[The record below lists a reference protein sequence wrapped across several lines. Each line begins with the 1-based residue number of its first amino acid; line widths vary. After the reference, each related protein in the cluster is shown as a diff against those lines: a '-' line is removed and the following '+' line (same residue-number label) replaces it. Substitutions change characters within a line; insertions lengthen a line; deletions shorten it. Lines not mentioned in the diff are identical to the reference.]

1 MGTKARTVL
10 GLCHQARR
18 GKRSSRVSAI
28 ALLICIPML
37 SGCGFLQ
44 RFTGGANTPDEQTFE
59 PVPIDQGVAPGGED
73 FAEPLV
79 PAAPQLSAIASA
91 ELIQSTDPEERFQ
104 QINSSRPDPFATV
117 PIPPPP
123 QVTPPP
129 PAAPTAAPGTVATPS
144 PTPASP
150 LTTSPPAGTPA
161 ATTTPGSPGAPGT
174 AAPGTPGAAPGTP
187 GAAPGTPGATPGG
200 IALAPL
206 PELPQPTQAQA
217 VVVTGVVNVGG
228 RNYAIVQS
236 PAEPTG
242 RYVTVGQRVAGGAV
256 LVKRIDMRGSEPIVV
271 LEQNGVEV
279 SQFVGPPEEPTETA
293 SAT

>member
-1 MGTKARTVL
+1 MALGQSGNIRRTL
-10 GLCHQARR
+10 HGNQ
-18 GKRSSRVSAI
+18 GKNGFGPLSSGSPREAI
-28 ALLICIPML
+28 QPGERNSFVDLHPHAVWLRFFAALH
-37 SGCGFLQ
+37 
-44 RFTGGANTPDEQTFE
+44 GGANTPDEQTFE

-187 GAAPGTPGATPGG
+187 GPHPAPQEPHR
-200 IALAPL
+200 
-206 PELPQPTQAQA
+206 A
-217 VVVTGVVNVGG
+217 V
-228 RNYAIVQS
+228 S
-236 PAEPTG
+236 
-242 RYVTVGQRVAGGAV
+242 
-256 LVKRIDMRGSEPIVV
+256 L
-271 LEQNGVEV
+271 LLLCQNFL
-279 SQFVGPPEEPTETA
+279 SRPRPRL
-293 SAT
+293 S